1 MFFGMPKPVVLSYA
15 ANGIRRS
22 KRDCLALPIEPEEL
36 VASAR
41 SAKEAGVSLFSFSVR
56 DETGIAMSQL
66 DALLPT
72 IAMIRDA
79 SDGGFGLQ
87 LELDINPATGINLS
101 EIDRLLAE
109 GSVDSLQI
117 RLDQILP
124 RDGDEADEDRARQLL
139 DLCNKNGTGVQF
151 ALDQA
156 SDIEW
161 FYAFRQYGIIP
172 ESCQALLFIL
182 GTDGDQPA
190 SNANDLRPFLTTLDK
205 LYLTGK
211 VVWSVAA
218 FGPAELTAQTAALAM
233 GGHMMMGPAYNT
245 QSGQGEAFNGPKDQ
259 VSPLQQVANLLGR
272 SIASGFETRTLLF
285 GPR

>member
-22 KRDCLALPIEPEEL
+22 KRDCLALPIKPDEL

-41 SAKEAGVSLFSFSVR
+41 AAKEAGASLYSFSVR
-56 DETGIAMSQL
+56 DDTGIAMSQL

-79 SDGGFGLQ
+79 TDGGFGLQ
-87 LELDINPATGINLS
+87 LELDINPATGIDLT
-101 EIDRLLAE
+101 EVDRLLAAE
-109 GSVDSLQI
+109 TVDSLQI

-124 RDGDEADEDRARQLL
+124 RDGDEADEDRARQFL
-139 DLCNKNGTGVQF
+139 DLCNERGTGVQF
-151 ALDQA
+151 ALDRA

-172 ESCQALLFIL
+172 ESCRALLFIL
-182 GTDGDQPA
+182 GTDGEQPT
-190 SNANDLRPFLTTLDK
+190 SNANELRPFLTTLDK

-211 VVWSVAA
+211 VAWSVAA
-218 FGPAELTAQTAALAM
+218 FGPSELTAQTAALAM
-233 GGHMMMGPAYNT
+233 GGHMMMGPAYNA
-245 QSGQGEAFNGPKDQ
+245 QSGQGEAFKGPQDQ